1 MPRVN
6 GDFYYIERENF
17 FYLAGLDFYFNT
29 KVNDQNDSVFVS
41 TVNIKEVNLNA
52 YGLIH
57 GW

>member
-6 GDFYYIERENF
+6 G
-17 FYLAGLDFYFNT
+17 DFYFNT